1 MPSLGFSRLFF
12 LYVGLIGALFR
23 TMAIAF
29 KEWALVCEALGSGH
43 QSLLLRKG
51 GIAEGGKGFGF
62 EHRDFF
68 LFPTWYHG
76 QVEKVRYEQAVLPE
90 QVPDCVTLNYAAT
103 IEWSGLIRDKEAVQR
118 LSEMHVLAASVVEE
132 RFEYDTGKAAGG
144 GEGIHIA
151 FVRVYRLEPSVVF
164 PMEKHFGGCR
174 SWVEL
179 PEITPEA
186 MVSVLSDEEHQR
198 RRICFTKLLGVKF

>member
-1 MPSLGFSRLFF
+1 
-12 LYVGLIGALFR
+12 
-23 TMAIAF
+23 MAIAF

-51 GIAEGGKGFGF
+51 GIAEGREGFGF
-62 EHRDFF
+62 EHTDFF

-76 QVEKVRYEQAVLPE
+76 QVDKIRYEQAVLPE
-90 QVPDCVTLNYAAT
+90 QVPDCVTVNYAAT
-103 IEWSGLIRDKEAVQR
+103 IEWSGLISDKEAVLR
-118 LSEMHVLAASVVEE
+118 LSDMHVLTTSVVEE
-132 RFEYDTGKAAGG
+132 RFEFDAGKKTGGIQ
-144 GEGIHIA
+144 GIHVA
-151 FVRVYRLEPSVVF
+151 FVRVYRLEPPVIF

-198 RRICFTKLLGVKF
+198 RRMCFTQLLGVKF